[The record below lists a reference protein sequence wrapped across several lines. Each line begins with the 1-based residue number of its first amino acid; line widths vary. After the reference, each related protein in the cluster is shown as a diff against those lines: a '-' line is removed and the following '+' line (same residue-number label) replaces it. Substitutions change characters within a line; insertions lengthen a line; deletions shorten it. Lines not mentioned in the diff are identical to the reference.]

1 MIVTQRHLDTII
13 GRAKEYGAT
22 KVILFGSALESPHE
36 AQDIDLA
43 ADIPG
48 LALYAFAG
56 QLEHDLRCTIDIV
69 PLHLHTP
76 FLEAVKERGTI
87 IYEQMHNMEIAE

>member
-1 MIVTQRHLDTII
+1 MIITQQHVDTII
-13 GRAKEYGAT
+13 RRAKEYGAT
-22 KVILFGSALESPHE
+22 KVILFGSALESPGD

-69 PLHLHTP
+69 PLNLDTP
-76 FLEAVKERGTI
+76 FVQTVKERGI
-87 IYEQMHNMEIAE
+87 VLYECAHSSEMTA